1 MRELTSLTES
11 DRKIA
16 LDRCRILQPHLQ
28 DGRALS
34 VVAREAGVAYS
45 TAQRSVRLYRRFGL
59 SALARKERSDRG
71 QRAALGLS
79 TGQLVAG
86 LLAGALGCVAGT
98 LGGAKA
104 RAFGAKLI
112 GWDLPAALAEDA
124 IPSRSPCRLYFF
136 CSEAEA

>member
-98 LGGAKA
+98 LG
-104 RAFGAKLI
+104 AKLI

>member
-1 MRELTSLTES
+1 MEFPRMRELTSLTES

-79 TGQLVAG
+79 TGQLRTVQLRGDPRSRARPPCDADQPRQSREVSHRALAACAG
-86 LLAGALGCVAGT
+86 LV
-98 LGGAKA
+98 
-104 RAFGAKLI
+104 
-112 GWDLPAALAEDA
+112 AALSVR
-124 IPSRSPCRLYFF
+124 PL
-136 CSEAEA
+136 